1 MTTITSRE
9 FNQNASKAQKAAET
23 APVFITRRGELAH
36 VLMNYADYQK
46 FTKQSK
52 SALEALTPPSDI
64 AQAMEDIDF
73 DIPPRSKA
81 QRRPVDFED

>member
-36 VLMNYADYQK
+36 VLMNYAEYQK
-46 FTKQSK
+46 LTKQSK
-52 SALEALTPPSDI
+52 SAANVLLNLNHPDVADI
-64 AQAMEDIDF
+64 EL

-81 QRRPVDFED
+81 QRRSVDFEG